1 MAVLKDPLWYAAKYG
16 GFTDRP
22 LDSAGLPDT
31 GNVLGQPDVG
41 VLESPDDGITTKP
54 SEWDVRNQDGSTTNC
69 KDTGCD
75 GNPDKYFLVTN
86 PNYLENALDR
96 AFVDMLSSSSA
107 SSVATNST
115 SLQFGSRI
123 YQARFNANEWSG
135 QLRALKLDPLTGA
148 VIEPPTCPVLECWD
162 AGQIINSQ
170 NLKSAATPN
179 GADTRNIITYGTV
192 TPIKRGI
199 PFTWTAI
206 TAQATGTDPNPQKT
220 ALNSN
225 GLGVTDVLGDRRV
238 DYIRGSQ
245 VYEGKAAS
253 SFRVRPTSRLGD
265 IVNSSPT
272 YVGAPEA
279 GWAVSN
285 YRLFRAAA
293 LNRTPIIYSGANDGM
308 LHAFRVSDGREL
320 LGYVPGVFYTNDA
333 TKSSLSQLTN
343 QTYNQNHKY
352 FVDGTPM
359 VNDIEVGSA
368 WKTVL
373 VGGLNWG
380 GRAYYALDITNP
392 DGSADPALGGAT
404 DGPKLAFSQA
414 NAADLV
420 MWEFTNA
427 NDGDLGYS
435 FTQPTYPSFKGIA
448 QQIVKMRN
456 GRWAVV
462 VGNGYNSDAGKA
474 ALFIFFLDRAKVGE
488 SHPLQQYMDR
498 RNGLHQAGRRY
509 AGAEQ

>member
-1 MAVLKDPLWYAAKYG
+1 M
-16 GFTDRP
+16 
-22 LDSAGLPDT
+22 
-31 GNVLGQPDVG
+31 
-41 VLESPDDGITTKP
+41 LESPDDGITTKP

-96 AFVDMLSSSSA
+96 AFVDMLSTSSA

-170 NLKSAATPN
+170 NLKSATTPN
-179 GADTRNIITYGTV
+179 GADTRNIITFGTV
-192 TPIKRGI
+192 TPTKRGI

-206 TAQATGTDPNPQKT
+206 TAQATGTDPNPQKA

-225 GLGVTDVLGDRRV
+225 GLGVTDTLGDRRV
-238 DYIRGSQ
+238 NYIRGSQ

-333 TKSSLSQLTN
+333 TKSSLSQFDQSN
-343 QTYNQNHKY
+343 
-352 FVDGTPM
+352 V
-359 VNDIEVGSA
+359 
-368 WKTVL
+368 
-373 VGGLNWG
+373 
-380 GRAYYALDITNP
+380 
-392 DGSADPALGGAT
+392 
-404 DGPKLAFSQA
+404 
-414 NAADLV
+414 
-420 MWEFTNA
+420 
-427 NDGDLGYS
+427 
-435 FTQPTYPSFKGIA
+435 
-448 QQIVKMRN
+448 
-456 GRWAVV
+456 
-462 VGNGYNSDAGKA
+462 
-474 ALFIFFLDRAKVGE
+474 
-488 SHPLQQYMDR
+488 
-498 RNGLHQAGRRY
+498 
-509 AGAEQ
+509 